1 MEPKFI
7 REKQLMQLFQVS
19 RTVIQGWRK
28 RGLPYIKLDK
38 VVLYPIE
45 EAREWIVNNVS
56 CNFNELVFK
65 RILIDIMGAGNG
77 ESP

>member
-1 MEPKFI
+1 LEEENYIKFI
-7 REKQLMQLFQVS
+7 ASISPLQS
-19 RTVIQGWRK
+19 AIQISGMK
-28 RGLPYIKLDK
+28 DGAKIKLDK